1 MDQLGDGDADV
12 ISPAENPLHKVSERI
27 IFIEKTVAM
36 SASSETYEDLVQI
49 VENLIGSDLIDNV
62 VAELQSAKA
71 QAETDIVTKMAWTPA
86 CEKLREFYMTN
97 VHSKVYAY
105 TTTSSSRFTDSA
117 QVVTQP
123 KIASIVTPPAETAA
137 FFKMIEGV
145 NLTFQNHPIRRIRLP
160 TDYHVLIPVVIEGLP
175 RWIEV
180 LSINE
185 RREVPWAKGSL
196 VYLKGGTDLIC
207 SREGGGVYILMG
219 GRKKTIN

>member
-97 VHSKVYAY
+97 VHSK
-105 TTTSSSRFTDSA
+105 
-117 QVVTQP
+117 VVTQP